1 MLVVC
6 DVCSTL
12 SAVATSGQDGDD
24 ARDGHAAGVRGKQG
38 ERLAR
43 VLAGSVRGRGPER
56 LGYGAGMRTQRWRP
70 RWMVG
75 ALAVAAVVVFWCLAA
90 RGGGCSDASFDSTCT
105 TSTMGGLPAL
115 VGVLIVGTSAV
126 AYCVVRAFRR

>member
-1 MLVVC
+1 MTPYLCPPKLDGPGDPGIVSSRRPRILV
-6 DVCSTL
+6 
-12 SAVATSGQDGDD
+12 
-24 ARDGHAAGVRGKQG
+24 
-38 ERLAR
+38 
-43 VLAGSVRGRGPER
+43 RGPER

-75 ALAVAAVVVFWCLAA
+75 ALAVAAAVVFWCLAA

-105 TSTMGGLPAL
+105 TSTMGGLPGL

-126 AYCVVRAFRR
+126 ACCVVRAFRR